1 MVLDMKDNNISSE
14 AVDEIVDI
22 LSPNTKLHELYL
34 GQNNLKQV
42 DRELPLNSI
51 T

>member
-1 MVLDMKDNNISSE
+1 MKDNNISSE

-22 LSPNTKLHELYL
+22 LSTNTKLHELYL
-34 GQNNLKQV
+34 HQNNLKKV
-42 DRELPLNSI
+42 DREVPLDNI